1 MFGLIKEGWTVS
13 SIAYYQLAMSQMGP
27 LHADFPRVLI
37 HVTYLRE
44 KLNAMRGFAS

>member
-1 MFGLIKEGWTVS
+1 MFALMKEAS
-13 SIAYYQLAMSQMGP
+13 LLARISYYRLAMSQMGP

-44 KLNAMRGFAS
+44 QLNAVRWFSA